1 MDPDLAGHFGLGEA
15 LLEELRGPEAP
26 PLQCFKVSFDS
37 SWMSHAGDRS
47 TAQGNC
53 HYIL

>member
-1 MDPDLAGHFGLGEA
+1 MDPDLAGRFGLRDA

-26 PLQCFKVSFDS
+26 PRQCFKVSFDS
-37 SWMSHAGDRS
+37 GWISHAGDNS
-47 TAQGNC
+47 TVQGNC